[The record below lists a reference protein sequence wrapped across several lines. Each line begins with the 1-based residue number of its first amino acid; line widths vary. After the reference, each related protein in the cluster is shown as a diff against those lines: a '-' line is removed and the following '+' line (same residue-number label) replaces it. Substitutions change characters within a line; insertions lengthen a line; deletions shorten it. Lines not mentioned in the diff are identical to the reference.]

1 MSREDESVREHLLW
15 QLRGGQAHMT
25 LSQAVA
31 NFPLDRINEPFAN
44 GQYGAWALLE
54 HIRRGQW
61 DILDFIRNPDYKYI
75 KWPDDY
81 WPDTAY
87 QATEADWKETLEAY
101 ERDRLELEAIVED
114 TQTDLYAKIPH
125 GEGQTILRE
134 IILTCDHLAYHLGEF
149 AIMRQVMNTWYADR
163 KTP

>member
-1 MSREDESVREHLLW
+1 MREHLLW
-15 QLRGGQAHMT
+15 QLKGGQAHMS
-25 LSQAVA
+25 LAQAVA
-31 NFPLDRINEPFAN
+31 DFPMERINEKFPK
-44 GQYGAWALLE
+44 GEYGPWALLE

-61 DILDFIRNPDYKYI
+61 DILDFIRNPDYVYI

-87 QATEADWKETLEAY
+87 EATEADWRRTLEGY
-101 ERDRLELEAIVED
+101 KDDLRELIDIVAD
-114 TQTDLYAKIPH
+114 PRTDLYAKIPH

-134 IILTCDHLAYHLGEF
+134 ILLTCDHLAYHVGEF
-149 AIMRQVMNTWYADR
+149 AIMRQVMTTWYEDR